1 MFLTVFVTHFFLYIL
16 QMSLLAFNVTTVTIL
31 LSVIIAST
39 GFFVIKDLTKRSH
52 FVIFALSIL
61 CVALGSIS
69 INNHNR
75 LSDDEKKKPEV
86 QSNYGYSIAIL
97 ILSLLILIGS
107 IILIHPATKGYL
119 SF

>member
-1 MFLTVFVTHFFLYIL
+1 
-16 QMSLLAFNVTTVTIL
+16 MSLLAFNVTTVTIL
-31 LSVIIAST
+31 LSVIIASI
-39 GFFVIKDLTKRSH
+39 GFFKIEDAADKAH

-75 LSDDEKKKPEV
+75 LSDDEKKKQAV

-97 ILSLLILIGS
+97 VLSLLILIGS
-107 IILIHPATKGYL
+107 IVYINPKVRTFTSGILNSNIFKPK
-119 SF
+119 SN